1 MVINDFEPEGATATD
16 TVTLTATATAMD
28 TATSTDTAPYTNSDG
43 YYSDEDEPKPTWKER
58 IKRLF

>member
-1 MVINDFEPEGATATD
+1 MVINDFEPRRGYSYGYGYAY
-16 TVTLTATATAMD
+16 
-28 TATSTDTAPYTNSDG
+28 SYGYSYGYGYKYGYGPYTNSDG